1 MDRYEFLELLGE
13 YFPNCG
19 PSDEPYVDA
28 ESGIVSIIL
37 GDVSDLHAHLNP
49 GITPLGVLN
58 EVEYILPSLVEDVV
72 SRLARRM
79 SSKFDWRKVWDG
91 LYKFSDI
98 GMERFNVALD
108 DAIADDD
115 EHRYRVYVQYETE
128 YDKECR
134 IYIVRPCYEFGT
146 GEKVYLPS
154 FEVPKTTL
162 ASRNATKQIIADHYR
177 QWGLA

>member
-19 PSDEPYVDA
+19 GWGDSPYVDTGA
-28 ESGIVSIIL
+28 GTVSVEL
-37 GDVSDLHAHLNP
+37 GSAADVKDHMVTCVSDDFCF
-49 GITPLGVLN
+49 VL
-58 EVEYILPSLVEDVV
+58 ECVMPSLVEDVV
-72 SRLARRM
+72 SRLARRV
-79 SSKFDWRKVWDG
+79 SLKFDWRKVWDS
-91 LYKFSDI
+91 LYKFSDT
-98 GMERFNVALD
+98 GTERFNAALD

-115 EHRYRVYVQYETE
+115 EHRYRIYVQYETE

-162 ASRNATKQIIADHYR
+162 ASRNATEQIIADHYG
-177 QWGLA
+177 QWGLV